1 VAYSKRF
8 LAGVLNLTAAFHNS
22 KIRLMIP
29 KSITKLFSATPKART
44 SLGLDI
50 GNSAVKI
57 VELTGDGESL
67 CLSKVGVAEIIG
79 DNKDSVITAIKKAFA
94 EANIIPKAFGT
105 KVTIG
110 VSGQSVIVR
119 YIRVP
124 KMSEEDL
131 SASLKYEA
139 AKHIPFDMN
148 EVEFDF
154 QILDNAAKDT
164 NLMEVL
170 LVAVKKDLINQ
181 RLELLKSCDLESVV
195 IDVDSFA
202 TINAFEHALNSVF
215 KKKDNVI
222 SLINIGA
229 QMTNINILANGTS
242 RLTRDVNI
250 AGADYSKAI
259 SEDLGIDIKKAEE
272 TKKAKSRSKE
282 VTEAIKHITGNLV
295 NEIRMSF
302 DYYET
307 QVPDKNVS
315 AIYLSGGSSQIS
327 LISDIMNKEI
337 GVETHTWNATDNLKI
352 SDGINSERI
361 KKLYPFLTV
370 AVGLALRNI
379 NKK

>member
-1 VAYSKRF
+1 
-8 LAGVLNLTAAFHNS
+8 LTAAFHNS

>member
-1 VAYSKRF
+1 
-8 LAGVLNLTAAFHNS
+8 
-22 KIRLMIP
+22 MIP
-29 KSITKLFSATPKART
+29 KSITKLFSAKPKSRT

-50 GNSAVKI
+50 GSSAVKI
-57 VELTGDGESL
+57 VELTGNVDTL
-67 CLSKVGVAEIIG
+67 CLSKVGVAEILG

-181 RLELLKSCDLESVV
+181 QLELLKACKLEPVV
-195 IDVDSFA
+195 IDIDSFA
-202 TINAFEHALNSVF
+202 IINAFEHAVLPTLEE
-215 KKKDNVI
+215 KDKTI

-229 QMTNINILANGTS
+229 QMTNISILDSGIS
-242 RLTRDVNI
+242 KLTRDINI
-250 AGADYSKAI
+250 GGKDFSEAI
-259 SEDLGIDIKKAEE
+259 SEDSGVDIKEAEE
-272 TKKAKSRSKE
+272 MKKSKKKSQKIVEPIKSIAAKL
-282 VTEAIKHITGNLV
+282 ID
-295 NEIRMSF
+295 EIRMSF
-302 DYYET
+302 DYYES
-307 QVPDKNVS
+307 QVPDKNI
-315 AIYLSGGSSQIS
+315 ADIYLSGGSSQIS
-327 LISDIMNKEI
+327 IISDIMHEKI
-337 GVETHTWNATDNLKI
+337 GIETHIWNATNNLKTPMNI
-352 SDGINSERI
+352 ETEKR
-361 KKLYPFLTV
+361 KKIHPLLPV
-370 AVGLALRNI
+370 AVGLALRSI
-379 NKK
+379 SK

>member
-1 VAYSKRF
+1 M
-8 LAGVLNLTAAFHNS
+8 TATSHNS
-22 KIRLMIP
+22 RIRLMIP
-29 KSITKLFSATPKART
+29 KSITKLFSTKPKSRT

-50 GNSAVKI
+50 GSSAVKI
-57 VELTGDGESL
+57 VELTVNGDTL

-79 DNKDSVITAIKKAFA
+79 DNKDSVVTAIKKAFA
-94 EANIIPKAFGT
+94 EAHIAT
-105 KVTIG
+105 TRVSIG

-154 QILDNAAKDT
+154 QVLDNVASET
-164 NLMEVL
+164 NMIEVM

-181 RLELLKSCDLESVV
+181 RLELLKACDLEPVI

-202 TINAFEHALNSVF
+202 TINAFEHALSPVF

-229 QMTNINILANGTS
+229 QMTNISILDNGTS

-250 AGADYSKAI
+250 AGADYSRAI

-282 VTEAIKHITGNLV
+282 VTETIKHITSNLV
-295 NEIRMSF
+295 NEIHMSF
-302 DYYET
+302 DYYES
-307 QVPDKNVS
+307 QVPDKNI
-315 AIYLSGGSSQIS
+315 ADIYLSGGSSQIS
-327 LISDIMNKEI
+327 IIGDIMHEKI
-337 GVETHTWNATDNLKI
+337 GVETHIWNTTNNLKI
-352 SDGINSERI
+352 SDEISAERI
-361 KKLYPFLTV
+361 KRLYPFLTV
-370 AVGLALRNI
+370 AVGLALRSL
-379 NKK
+379 NK